1 MTRFKSIIFITVICS
16 AVLLSGCLG
25 EKVSTPVPTPTPVV
39 TAAAT
44 PLETPLPVVIPT
56 GNKTLVKLDSRRGF
70 IPAKQTINT
79 GDELIWEN
87 SDVETVTLVSKD
99 RLLISNDGLYD
110 NQTLPYGRRTSYV
123 FQKPGTYTFYLDK
136 TNLNGTV
143 IVESLV
149 AAPIP
154 TPQIPAIKKLAP
166 GTLYVSARMLK
177 PAYWG
182 SEKYELESLKVS
194 IINQRNIPLS
204 IKAQIIS
211 GEQILEE
218 NSLTLEREGSGTEF
232 ANDKRHFVNSTN
244 VTLRLLVQGYETTEY
259 NFTEASTLS

>member
-1 MTRFKSIIFITVICS
+1 MAQFKSILFITVICS

-25 EKVSTPVPTPTPVV
+25 EKVTTPVPTPAPAV

-44 PLETPLPVVIPT
+44 PLETPLPVVTPT

-70 IPAKQTINT
+70 VPATQTINT

-123 FQKPGTYTFYLDK
+123 FQKPGNYTFYLEK

-149 AAPIP
+149 AAPIS

-194 IINQRNIPLS
+194 ITNQRNIPLS

-218 NSLTLEREGSGTEF
+218 NSFTLKREGSGIDF
-232 ANDKRHFVNSTN
+232 ANENRHFVNSTN

-259 NFTEASTLS
+259 KFTEVSSLN